1 MKKITILLL
10 SLLMGVCICAS
21 CGESNTRKKQST
33 KVVSSEDSGSEK
45 IVSPIENGGDYQF
58 SD

>member
-21 CGESNTRKKQST
+21 CGEINTMTSEEQSP
-33 KVVSSEDSGSEK
+33 KDSGSEK